1 LIRNSFAVGMN
12 EVTGWLPHD
21 AIKTNGPRRK
31 RSRGGKKEPYY
42 SQLTQSFT
50 PQEIVRGPDA
60 HASTTCSKSCALL
73 LLFTTLVCS

>member
-1 LIRNSFAVGMN
+1 MRNSFAVGMN
-12 EVTGWLPHD
+12 EVTGRLPHD
-21 AIKTNGPRRK
+21 AIKTNGPQRK
-31 RSRGGKKEPYY
+31 RSRGGPYY

-60 HASTTCSKSCALL
+60 HAATTCSKSCALL